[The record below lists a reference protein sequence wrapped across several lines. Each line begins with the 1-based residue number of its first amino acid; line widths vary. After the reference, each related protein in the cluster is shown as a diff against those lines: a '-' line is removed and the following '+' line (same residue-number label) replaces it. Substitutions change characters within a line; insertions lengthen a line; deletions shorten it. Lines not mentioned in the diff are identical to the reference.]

1 MVALLNIRQKAFCEY
16 YVECGNATEAAKKA
30 GYSEKTA
37 RSIGQE
43 NLTKPDI
50 KNYIKEI
57 MDTKMDE
64 RTLEAKEVLALLSD
78 IARGKTTE
86 DVVVVEG
93 LGEGCSRARVIE
105 KRVSER
111 DRIKALE
118 LLGKR
123 YMLFTDKT
131 SVDIN
136 IPVLF
141 EGDEEL
147 ED

>member
-1 MVALLNIRQKAFCEY
+1 MLNIRQKAFCEY